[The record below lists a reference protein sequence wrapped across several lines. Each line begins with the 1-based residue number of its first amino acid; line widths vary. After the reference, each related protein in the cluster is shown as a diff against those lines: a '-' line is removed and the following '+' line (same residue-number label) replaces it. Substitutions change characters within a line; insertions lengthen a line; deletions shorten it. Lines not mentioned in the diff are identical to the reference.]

1 MSIISKDV
9 NLMNYYLKNSPFE
22 DLRRIKCGYMPK
34 HYFMFIY
41 NIIPIFIV
49 LKLLVYRSCKNFISG
64 IISFG
69 ELHKNCQVRKPLNQE
84 R

>member
-1 MSIISKDV
+1 
-9 NLMNYYLKNSPFE
+9 MNYYLKNSPFE

-41 NIIPIFIV
+41 NIIPIFIM

-64 IISFG
+64 IINFEG
-69 ELHKNCQVRKPLNQE
+69 LNENLQVRKPKTKNANLDIKLTA